1 MKSVFILGVIF
12 AVVLSTVILLGS
24 HEGNSMDNMKDQMNN
39 KSVKTATAVFAGGC
53 FWCTE
58 SDFEKVPGVIDA
70 ISGYTG
76 GHVKNP
82 TYEQVS
88 AGGTGHMESVKV
100 IYDPSKVTYTQL
112 LEYFW
117 QHVDPTDPGGEFV
130 DRGSQYRSA
139 IFYANEKQKR
149 LAEET
154 KARLEA
160 SGVFKKPIVTLILP
174 LGPFYPAEKYHQDYY
189 KKNPIRY
196 HFYRYNSG
204 RDQFLK
210 KAWANSKTDIW
221 GNSKAEMEKGNMKS
235 GMENH
240 TTSAMEK
247 AGMGNTMK
255 TGMEKSDMSSGMHN
269 NRAST
274 MEKAGTGNTMK
285 TGSEKGDMS
294 SAAMDNK
301 TVEKPMYTRPSD
313 SELRNRLTPLEY
325 KVTQKNGT
333 EPPFNNKYWNNHE
346 DGIYVDI
353 VSGEPL
359 FSSQDK
365 FDSGTGWP
373 SFTKPL
379 VPGNLVEKKDHTLW
393 MVRIELRSLH
403 GDSHLGHVFD
413 DGPPPRGLRYCINSA
428 ALRFIPVN
436 ELTKDGYGQF
446 LKLFNKKQ

>member
-1 MKSVFILGVIF
+1 MKSILIMGIIFTVI
-12 AVVLSTVILLGS
+12 LSTVILFGD
-24 HEGNSMDNMKDQMNN
+24 HEGSSMDNTENQMKN
-39 KSVKTATAVFAGGC
+39 KPATTATAVFAGGC

-82 TYEQVS
+82 TYEEVS

-100 IYDPSKVTYTQL
+100 IYDPTKVTYKQL

-117 QHVDPTDPGGEFV
+117 EHVDPTDAGGEFV
-130 DRGSQYRSA
+130 DRGPQYRSA

-154 KARLEA
+154 KARLAA

-174 LGPFYPAEKYHQDYY
+174 LGPFYPAEQYHQDYY

-210 KAWANSKTDIW
+210 KVWGNVKVNIWADSKAGMENGGMKSAMDDNKTSGIKESAMDPEKKS
-221 GNSKAEMEKGNMKS
+221 GMDNAMATNMENSKAS
-235 GMENH
+235 
-240 TTSAMEK
+240 
-247 AGMGNTMK
+247 GMGNTME
-255 TGMEKSDMSSGMHN
+255 TGMEKG
-269 NRAST
+269 
-274 MEKAGTGNTMK
+274 G
-285 TGSEKGDMS
+285 MS
-294 SAAMDNK
+294 SAAMENK
-301 TVEKPMYTRPSD
+301 TVEKPMYTRPPD
-313 SELRNRLTPLEY
+313 SELRKRLTPLEY
-325 KVTQKNGT
+325 KVTQEDAT
-333 EPPFNNKYWNNHE
+333 EPPFKNKYWNNHE
-346 DGIYVDI
+346 AGIYVDI

-359 FSSQDK
+359 FSSLDK

-379 VPGNLVEKKDHTLW
+379 VPGDIVEKTDRTLW
-393 MVRIELRSLH
+393 IVRTEVRSRYA
-403 GDSHLGHVFD
+403 DSHLGHVFH
-413 DGPPPRGLRYCINSA
+413 DGPPPTGLRYCIDSA
-428 ALRFIPVN
+428 ALRFIPVKD
-436 ELTKDGYGQF
+436 LKKDGYGQF
-446 LKLFNKKQ
+446 LKLFADKQ